1 VPGFL
6 FMGKPADSRH
16 DGRRAARHAGGMN
29 ASPKLQRA
37 ARAFL
42 LRLVAEN
49 GSDEAARALRDLAD
63 ELEALPELYAGDGDP
78 PYQEAH

>member
-1 VPGFL
+1 
-6 FMGKPADSRH
+6 
-16 DGRRAARHAGGMN
+16 MN

-49 GSDEAARALRDLAD
+49 GTEEAARVLRDIAD
-63 ELEALPELYAGDGDP
+63 ELEGLRATADERPRWSHSGHTDG
-78 PYQEAH
+78 

>member
-1 VPGFL
+1 ML
-6 FMGKPADSRH
+6 A
-16 DGRRAARHAGGMN
+16 GMN

-37 ARAFL
+37 ARTFL

-63 ELEALPELYAGDGDP
+63 ELEALPELYAGEGDLP
-78 PYQEAH
+78 DQKTH

>member
-1 VPGFL
+1 MTV
-6 FMGKPADSRH
+6 
-16 DGRRAARHAGGMN
+16 AARRDNLGAWN

-49 GSDEAARALRDLAD
+49 GIEEATRVLRELAD
-63 ELEALPELYAGDGDP
+63 EIEALPELYDEEGDLPD
-78 PYQEAH
+78 QKAH

>member
-1 VPGFL
+1 ML
-6 FMGKPADSRH
+6 
-16 DGRRAARHAGGMN
+16 AGMEN

-49 GSDEAARALRDLAD
+49 GIEEAAATLRRLAD
-63 ELEALPELYAGDGDP
+63 TLEELPGTLGDGEGLTESP
-78 PYQEAH
+78 PAV